1 VPYAKKKTIAAWRR
15 EIVEARI
22 KLAEGNLP
30 PYGVRELWTIV
41 DCREAC
47 IKLGGGNFEAEME
60 LVDRE
65 IEAELMPRRRTG

>member
-1 VPYAKKKTIAAWRR
+1 VPYANEKTIAAWRC
-15 EIVEARI
+15 EITQARI
-22 KLAEGNLP
+22 KLADETLAP
-30 PYGVRELWTIV
+30 ETIRELWTIV

-65 IEAELMPRRRTG
+65 IEAKLIPRRHAS